1 VQLIQHTLIVANTV
15 NNVSTTGITS
25 VITLFNM
32 AKDAMNLWML
42 LRKSKTTSHERK
54 RHNLRPRARMRR
66 PTRRIMKIA

>member
-1 VQLIQHTLIVANTV
+1 M
-15 NNVSTTGITS
+15 TGITS

-42 LRKSKTTSHERK
+42 LRKSRTTSRERK
-54 RHNLRPRARMRR
+54 RRNLRPRARMRR